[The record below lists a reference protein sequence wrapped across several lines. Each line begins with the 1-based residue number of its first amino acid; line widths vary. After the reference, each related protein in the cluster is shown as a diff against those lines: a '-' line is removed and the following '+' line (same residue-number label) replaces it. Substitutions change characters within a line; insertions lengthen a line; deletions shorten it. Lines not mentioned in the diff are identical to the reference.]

1 LSLFS
6 FLREREA
13 RRRAV
18 AAEQAEARLRQQ
30 AEAGAK
36 LGEKLTQAG
45 LALSRN
51 QFDEAE
57 AIVNQVPAHP
67 AAASIFNV
75 LALVHAHRE
84 QWLAAVKNYSKVV
97 ELRPTDHEGYH
108 YLAPVLVQA
117 GDLDGYRRHCEQI
130 LRQFGGTTNPVV
142 AERMAKDCL
151 FVPPPASDF
160 TTIAKMVETA
170 VAAGPN
176 HQYWPYFQFVKGL
189 AEYRQGRFASAA
201 EWSQKA
207 LGRTNDN
214 YRTVQAHMTLAMA
227 QLQLNQ
233 TEQAR
238 VTLAKGLELAEAR
251 FPKAGKGLDDQWHD
265 WIIAHVLMREAKAL
279 IEGKAD
285 VIQETK

>member
-1 LSLFS
+1 
-6 FLREREA
+6 
-13 RRRAV
+13 V
-18 AAEQAEARLRQQ
+18 AAEQEQARMRQQ
-30 AEAGAK
+30 AEAGAR
-36 LGEKLTQAG
+36 LGEKLTLAG

-51 QFDEAE
+51 RFEEAE
-57 AIVNQVPAHP
+57 EIVDQLPSHP
-67 AAASIFNV
+67 AAASIFSV
-75 LALVHAHRE
+75 LAVVHAHRE

-97 ELRPTDHEGYH
+97 EFRPTDHEGYH

-117 GDLDGYRRHCEQI
+117 GDLEAYRRHCGRI
-130 LRQFGGTTNPVV
+130 LRQFAGPTNPVV

-160 TTIAKMVETA
+160 TNITRMVNTA
-170 VAAGPN
+170 VAAGPS

-207 LGRTNDN
+207 LERTNDN

-227 QLQLNQ
+227 QHQLNQ
-233 TEQAR
+233 IEQAR

-251 FPKAGKGLDDQWHD
+251 FPKAGKGGLDDQWHD

-279 IEGKAD
+279 IEGNA
-285 VIQETK
+285 VPTK